1 MFSGTAFKGNK
12 SAGKLLEDK
21 NTFGVNIHV
30 TIKYRVCNICPNG
43 LLLAI

>member
-12 SAGKLLEDK
+12 SAGRLLEDE
-21 NTFGVNIHV
+21 NNLGVNIHV
-30 TIKYRVCNICPNG
+30 TIKYRACNIYLNG

>member
-12 SAGKLLEDK
+12 SAGRLLEDE

-30 TIKYRVCNICPNG
+30 TIKYRVCNIYLNG
-43 LLLAI
+43 PLLPI